1 MVSNERNG
9 LHQANI
15 KWVKLLHV
23 EMHKKNVFHSIVP
36 ALFSPDIS
44 GNAANS
50 TIFIY
55 CAGADWIRFVGQA
68 GRQAGRH
75 G

>member
-1 MVSNERNG
+1 
-9 LHQANI
+9 
-15 KWVKLLHV
+15 
-23 EMHKKNVFHSIVP
+23 MHKKNVFHSIVP

-68 GRQAGRH
+68 GRQAGRQARVECE
-75 G
+75 